1 MNLADLNKIS
11 KTQDDIK
18 KQDNSEKNAKP
29 KKGIFKKMY
38 NFITRNKSDDEEDKK
53 KKEEKRMIINNYSA
67 NVNLEKIEKE
77 LEEKDIENN
86 LKEMNNQL
94 TLSKSII
101 TSPVKNEHELQE
113 KVDEKKKCINES
125 KFNNIQE
132 INQTKK
138 DVKLEIKINNPE
150 EINLSNSAKTNSIK
164 TPKDFSIPNL
174 QFNIDNIDGNYQG
187 KIKTK
192 DMKLIEISNC
202 WNLLENNPEN
212 IEDIFYNNLIL
223 KDEFYKDPW
232 RILNNVNLVIR
243 YEENLYT
250 WKAAAPLLISIL
262 AFGEVPNQTVM
273 QPLLAHNE
281 RGFMSYFKRSKPNK
295 VDLLKIDLN
304 KGRKTPKTN
313 FALNEAVN
321 STEII
326 KELEKIEKKIETI
339 NEPPVFPTISNSNR
353 RISLTYKKSLTPTSD
368 QLKKLGL
375 KKGRNEI
382 RFSVTSRY
390 QGTHSQVTDMYLWE
404 SDSKIVISDVD
415 GTITRSDILGQLMP
429 IFGKDWSHTGVTEL
443 FKNIEKNNYKI
454 MYLTAR
460 AIGQSQQTKGYL
472 TSLSQSNNY
481 LIKRGNTSPKGSY
494 FNESRW
500 DRLLI

>member
-11 KTQDDIK
+11 KTQDK

-339 NEPPVFPTISNSNR
+339 NEPPVFPTISTSNK
-353 RISLTYKKSLTPTSD
+353 RISLTYK
-368 QLKKLGL
+368 
-375 KKGRNEI
+375 
-382 RFSVTSRY
+382 
-390 QGTHSQVTDMYLWE
+390 GTHSQVTDMYLWE

-443 FKNIEKNNYKI
+443 FKNIENNNYKI

-481 LIKRGNTSPKGSY
+481 LIKRGKTSPKGSY